1 MKSLNYST
9 SRLDGKSLPVWVEW
23 IEVSFDKNLV
33 RSFFTSLPVW
43 VEWIEVLYLYDF
55 SPDLL
60 VFTRLGRVD

>member
-1 MKSLNYST
+1 M
-9 SRLDGKSLPVWVEW
+9 SLPVWVEW

-60 VFTRLGRVD
+60 VSTRLGRVD